1 MYKSVIVAA
10 IAGSA
15 AAFAPLATTR
25 VVGMCSPPLIPP
37 LPALLSFSSL
47 CAAAQSRAGPAVLQ
61 DLFAGRGFTECAGQP
76 RSL

>member
-25 VVGMCSPPLIPP
+25 VVGMCSVPLIPP
-37 LPALLSFSSL
+37 LPARLSL
-47 CAAAQSRAGPAVLQ
+47 CFARRRRAGPAVLQ
-61 DLFAGRGFTECAGQP
+61 DLFAGRGRVHQSAPDNHT
-76 RSL
+76 RM